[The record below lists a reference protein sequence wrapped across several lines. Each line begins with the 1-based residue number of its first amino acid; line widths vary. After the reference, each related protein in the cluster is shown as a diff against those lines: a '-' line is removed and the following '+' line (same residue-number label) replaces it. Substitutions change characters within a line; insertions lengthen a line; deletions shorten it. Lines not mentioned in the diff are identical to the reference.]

1 MAVNHHP
8 SIMVITETRVGGN
21 RAKKIIEGLP
31 FDGFIT
37 TNTIGYAG
45 GLWILWKSEDAEV
58 SLLSATEQE
67 IHASVKVCALNLSWL
82 FSAIYGSPRFAKWRL
97 LWSNIEE
104 VRKFHNLPW
113 LMIGDFN
120 EVLCVED
127 KFGGNQVNLNKV
139 LELKAYLDSYSF
151 VDLGFVGPKYTWTN
165 KRQILDLILER
176 IDRCFANPLWRILY
190 PEAMATHLPKTFFDH
205 HPMLIELWTPNLDRL
220 SRPFRFQT
228 IWLLHPDFPKIVREA
243 WPEDTPLHLAITDF
257 TRRAKKWNFE
267 VFCNLFARKK
277 KVLAGLNGTQKG
289 LAENPREC
297 IEAKEATH

>member
-8 SIMVITETRVGGN
+8 SIMVITKTRVGGN
-21 RAKKIIEGLP
+21 RAEKIIERLP

-37 TNTIGYAG
+37 TDTIGYAG

-67 IHASVKVCALNLSWL
+67 IHACVKVCALNLSWL
-82 FSAIYGSPRFAKWRL
+82 FSAIYASPRFAKWRL

-104 VRKFHNLPW
+104 VGKLHNLSW

-127 KFGGNQVNLNKV
+127 KFEGNQVNLNKA
-139 LELKAYLDSYSF
+139 LKLKAYLDSYSF

-176 IDRCFANPLWRILY
+176 IDRCFANPL
-190 PEAMATHLPKTFFDH
+190 
-205 HPMLIELWTPNLDRL
+205 
-220 SRPFRFQT
+220 
-228 IWLLHPDFPKIVREA
+228 
-243 WPEDTPLHLAITDF
+243 
-257 TRRAKKWNFE
+257 
-267 VFCNLFARKK
+267 
-277 KVLAGLNGTQKG
+277 
-289 LAENPREC
+289 
-297 IEAKEATH
+297 